1 MNVTLDLV
9 DNVPHD
15 GLKCVGEAQDF
26 LASALAR
33 LRNA

>member
-1 MNVTLDLV
+1 V

-15 GLKCVGEAQDF
+15 GLKCVGQVQDF
-26 LASALAR
+26 LAGALAR